1 LPKPT
6 LWRVRRW
13 RMIRCLIDKN
23 CRRTTTR
30 ALRRRPHPPR
40 FPLLRPASAYG
51 GAGFRARAPKSPP
64 SPRSSPPPSAR
75 ARSGFGTVELRD
87 RWIAGRGALRA
98 LLGLALGIA
107 PSAVEIRRGVRGR
120 PELAE
125 AGAGIDFNVSHTRG
139 VALIG
144 IARGL
149 PANTRIGV
157 DIERL
162 DRDVGVDRLARKFLT
177 ATERASLADLDLRE
191 RRERFV
197 RYWTCK
203 EAMSKATGDGLI
215 APFGRLVVELSET
228 PRLVDGPPPYV
239 PSQWTL
245 RRVPVPAAWAATIA
259 IWHHP

>member
-1 LPKPT
+1 MHERGP
-6 LWRVRRW
+6 
-13 RMIRCLIDKN
+13 DD
-23 CRRTTTR
+23 R
-30 ALRRRPHPPR
+30 ARGPR
-40 FPLLRPASAYG
+40 EPLKLAAVASG
-51 GAGFRARAPKSPP
+51 VETWLVGLERARAEIDD
-64 SPRSSPPPSAR
+64 RTAWLSSAERTR
-75 ARSGFGTVELRD
+75 AQRFGTDELRD
-87 RWIAGRGALRA
+87 RWIAGRGALRE

-120 PELAE
+120 PELAD

-149 PANTRIGV
+149 PAYARIGI

-228 PRLVDGPPPYV
+228 PWLVDGPPPYT

-245 RRVPVPAAWAATIA
+245 HRIPVPAAWAATIA
-259 IWHHP
+259 IWRRP